1 MLQRLLTVDDV
12 ASYLGV
18 TKHEVHKKH
27 KTWAK
32 NFGIDIIRING
43 SELGHLRFIPSQ
55 IEKMAQK
62 QWRDDNE

>member
-27 KTWAK
+27 RKWAK
-32 NFGIDIIRING
+32 DYGIDIIRING
-43 SELGHLRFIPSQ
+43 SDLGHIRFVPSQ

-62 QWRDDNE
+62 QWRANHE